1 MRSHKDPSEWGIAPK
16 MSLSRFFVQT
26 MTGAE
31 IRAALQGNSISN
43 ENEVQYFNPD
53 GTVLYQKGSKRASG
67 HWDVEG
73 DKFCSDLSIHVR
85 PPLEAEPNPT
95 AWQCHPVVSGKKHIA
110 FIIDRHAYSWRI
122 SKGKKID

>member
-1 MRSHKDPSEWGIAPK
+1 MRLTKDPLGGIAPK
-16 MSLSRFFVQT
+16 MSLPRFAAHT

-53 GTVLYQKGSKRASG
+53 GTVLYRKGSKRASG
-67 HWDVEG
+67 RWSVEG
-73 DKFCSDLSIHVR
+73 DKFCSDVGTDVR
-85 PPLEAEPNPT
+85 PPLEDEP
-95 AWQCHPVVSGKKHIA
+95 AWQCHPAISGKNYIA

-122 SKGKKID
+122 SEGKKID

>member
-1 MRSHKDPSEWGIAPK
+1 MRLTKEPLGGIAPE
-16 MSLSRFFVQT
+16 MSLRRFAAHT

-53 GTVLYQKGSKRASG
+53 GTVLYQKGNKTARGRWS
-67 HWDVEG
+67 VEG
-73 DKFCSDLSIHVR
+73 DKFCSDVNPDVR
-85 PPLEAEPNPT
+85 PPLEAEPNPA
-95 AWQCHPVVSGKKHIA
+95 AWQCHPAIGAENHIA

-122 SKGKKID
+122 SEGKKID